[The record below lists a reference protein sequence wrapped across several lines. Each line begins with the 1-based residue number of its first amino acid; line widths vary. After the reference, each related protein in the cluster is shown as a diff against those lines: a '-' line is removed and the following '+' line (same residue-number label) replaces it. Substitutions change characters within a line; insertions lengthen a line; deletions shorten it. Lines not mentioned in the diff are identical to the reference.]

1 MNGRRAIVIAALV
14 ALAQIAFLG
23 WMIQGR
29 ASILRNGQEVL
40 LRVEP
45 VDPRDLLRGDYVRL
59 GYEASEVPAQ
69 IVTGLPTE
77 TYASLYGRTVFV
89 RLAKQAD
96 GYWLPETAALG
107 DDDATS
113 ASAGSVVVR
122 GKVSGDTSDGEND
135 RKLFVDYGIERF
147 YVPEGEGLAIE
158 KDMGIRPFGILAAV
172 DSAGNPQ
179 IKGLMDGD
187 VMLYAEPL
195 Y

>member
-1 MNGRRAIVIAALV
+1 MTSRRAILFAALV
-14 ALAQIAFLG
+14 ALLQIGFLA

-29 ASILRNGQEVL
+29 ASILQNGREVL
-40 LRVEP
+40 LRVQP

-59 GYEASEVPAQ
+59 GYEAAEVPTTMVADF
-69 IVTGLPTE
+69 PAN
-77 TYASLYGRTVFV
+77 TYIEYGSNILV
-89 RLAKQAD
+89 RLAKQPD
-96 GYWLPETAALG
+96 GYWMPVAAVLG
-107 DDDATS
+107 TENPSPAAADQIDLRATS
-113 ASAGSVVVR
+113 A
-122 GKVSGDTSDGEND
+122 GETTDENNV

-158 KDMGIRPFGILAAV
+158 KDMRVRPFGILAAV
-172 DSAGNPQ
+172 DGDGYPQ